1 MRGSL
6 SACITGY
13 VIPVAACCDSRGGVC
28 STCCSLRARLHRLG
42 WSICVLCRPVERMER
57 ACLGGTVAVSL
68 LRLVTL
74 DHVVLP
80 AAEEMEEV
88 RELAPQAAPSEL
100 SSAVCF
106 TLAEL
111 AHSDDSTHGR
121 RLLRAADGT
130 SPAPDNGTGVD
141 FKKEADVSVP
151 LALGGGAP
159 VIASVAAGAVQESA
173 SRVMRRLYKLLLL
186 SLHTE
191 RQDEEDLDEGLAPW
205 SQGDGQDEKDAL
217 GYAAARAIGNLLQ
230 GGGVDA
236 GELLAGGVV
245 ALCRRAS
252 PPPPQKLDEDDED
265 GGRWEMESRKLCI
278 RALSN
283 LAATAATEM
292 QEKLDDWEKLLEQG
306 AGNSKSVG
314 VMDVLIPP
322 AAADHYMDEI
332 EAKRRRKA
340 RSEGA
345 TRGLKAMKQSRALIG
360 LLGDSARKPPTEEE
374 RAKLRR
380 QEIVERR
387 RREEAEARNVVA
399 LIRAIG
405 REATKKA
412 AAAGTG
418 ANESWD
424 HLGSDAAEPGVPGSG
439 VDWELVEECVWLSWN
454 LVAAATAMR
463 HVDPDSIEAT
473 DDVAQCSFD
482 LPMARMLRRTHEE
495 SARAKAELRRRLTT
509 GLLTLDQHEQ
519 AVGA

>member
-1 MRGSL
+1 
-6 SACITGY
+6 
-13 VIPVAACCDSRGGVC
+13 
-28 STCCSLRARLHRLG
+28 
-42 WSICVLCRPVERMER
+42 MER
-57 ACLGGTVAVSL
+57 ACLGGTAAVTL

-80 AAEEMEEV
+80 PAEVMEEV

-111 AHSDDSTHGR
+111 AHSDDSTHAR
-121 RLLRAADGT
+121 RQLCVDDGLF
-130 SPAPDNGTGVD
+130 PQAQNGMGKGTHQNAG
-141 FKKEADVSVP
+141 FPVP

-159 VIASVAAGAVQESA
+159 VIASVAAGAPEESA

-205 SQGDGQDEKDAL
+205 SQGEGQDEKDAL
-217 GYAAARAIGNLLQ
+217 GYAAARAVGNLLQ
-230 GGGVDA
+230 GGGVEA

-252 PPPPQKLDEDDED
+252 PPPPQKPDEEDED
-265 GGRWEMESRKLCI
+265 GGRWEMESRKLCV

-283 LAATAATEM
+283 LAATAATEAH
-292 QEKLDDWEKLLEQG
+292 EKLRDWENLLEQG
-306 AGNSKSVG
+306 TGKTHKGG

-322 AAADHYMDEI
+322 AAADHYMDEL

-340 RSEGA
+340 RSDGVA
-345 TRGLKAMKQSRALIG
+345 RGLKAMKQSRTLVSM
-360 LLGDSARKPPTEEE
+360 LGASTRKPRTEEE
-374 RAKLRR
+374 QARLRR
-380 QEIVERR
+380 EEIAERR

-399 LIRAIG
+399 LIRALG

-418 ANESWD
+418 VDENWGD
-424 HLGSDAAEPGVPGSG
+424 LGSDAAEPGTPGSG
-439 VDWELVEECVWLSWN
+439 VDWELVEESVWLCWN
-454 LVAAATAMR
+454 MVAAATVMQ

-482 LPMARMLRRTHEE
+482 LPMARMLRRVNEE
-495 SARAKAELRRRLTT
+495 TARAQAELRRRLVN
-509 GLLTLDQHEQ
+509 GLLTLDQHDQ